1 MLTKETTLRTELCH
15 FFAKHLQLSEEVP
28 KAKRI
33 RLKLY
38 TEGKALTNNEVI
50 EMLNNLEEK
59 KAKTRDK
66 GKTRQKSQAK
76 KTVETVQ
83 SPDNSNED
91 TDHCFMC
98 SAAYLDAEAREW
110 IDCNKCY
117 RWYHLKC
124 TGFAR
129 LPKPSELFLCHICKN

>member
-1 MLTKETTLRTELCH
+1 MAHADKENSFTHRAMPLFR
-15 FFAKHLQLSEEVP
+15 KVP
-28 KAKRI
+28 AAIRGSFKAKRI

-59 KAKTRDK
+59 KAETRDK

-76 KTVETVQ
+76 KTVETVH

-110 IDCNKCY
+110 VGCNKCY
-117 RWYHLKC
+117 R
-124 TGFAR
+124 
-129 LPKPSELFLCHICKN
+129 